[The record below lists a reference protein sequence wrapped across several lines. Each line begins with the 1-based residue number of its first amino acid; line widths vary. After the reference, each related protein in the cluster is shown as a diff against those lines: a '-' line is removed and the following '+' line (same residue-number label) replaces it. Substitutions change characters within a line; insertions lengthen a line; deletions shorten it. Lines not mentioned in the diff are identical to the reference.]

1 MTIVTTSA
9 SPAPAARQPI
19 AQSREPEA
27 REETPVDA
35 CPEHP
40 TREAG
45 ASPEAPERHL
55 RLVPDTEPVQL
66 RLAYE
71 YDVAPGVPAIPPPPP
86 HLHLVPS
93 APPAT
98 PAGPPL
104 LPSPRAWAGQLARAI
119 GEVALGERPA
129 AQLSMHIAP
138 EPLRRLTRR
147 GHAVSRHP
155 SARSRR
161 GAGRLQR
168 VGTVRVCPISA
179 GIVEVSVVLVSE
191 HRAQAVAMRL
201 EAVGSR
207 WVATAV
213 DLI

>member
-1 MTIVTTSA
+1 MTTVHTIA
-9 SPAPAARQPI
+9 SPATAARQPV
-19 AQSREPEA
+19 APTTEPADHE
-27 REETPVDA
+27 DA
-35 CPEHP
+35 SAVTSPGPQE
-40 TREAG
+40 RGAG
-45 ASPEAPERHL
+45 ASGDLPERHL
-55 RLVPDTEPVQL
+55 HLVPDSGPRQL

-71 YDVAPGVPAIPPPPP
+71 YDVAPGVPAIPLPPR

-93 APPAT
+93 ESSDTTDA
-98 PAGPPL
+98 PPL
-104 LPSPRAWAGQLARAI
+104 LPPPRAWAGQLARAI

-129 AQLSMHIAP
+129 AQLSMHVAP
-138 EPLRRLTRR
+138 DQLRRLTKR

-168 VGTVRVCPISA
+168 IGTVRVCPVGA

-207 WVATAV
+207 WVATVV